1 MPPKSTHTKPR
12 ADKPAE
18 QEEPGQEETA
28 AADEPTV
35 PGLVTGIRQGGGTG
49 NESPALPA
57 SAVTGAARA
66 HALLDHAL
74 AALEAESPDRV
85 AAIIKR
91 VQDELDRYLPASVK
105 AAAVPEAD
113 QVMAA
118 GL

>member
-18 QEEPGQEETA
+18 QEEPGQEET

-74 AALEAESPDRV
+74 LALEAESPERV

-105 AAAVPEAD
+105 AAAVPEAA